1 MPVAPDIQALIDSAE
16 RAAASGDLVSAE
28 QYLRLAA
35 EQQEAA
41 GRPDEALANTLNNLG
56 VVCEQLAKPED
67 AERCYRRAYEVASA
81 VLPADDPTVA
91 LSEKNL
97 RDFCEARNIP
107 FPITEYQPPRDT
119 DEPRDTQPV
128 AVSEPARGEPA
139 SVPAVAPS
147 PAADDSVATRSRRP
161 VIGVAI
167 GTLTI
172 AVAVVI
178 VLQVFRTG
186 ESARTAPPV
195 AEAPPQ
201 APAAGATSASPT
213 ADVPAP
219 APTST
224 TPAPRVEAPVT
235 TAAPRAAER
244 STAVPTLLNASLCR
258 TLDTGAADW
267 NCDAVAGE
275 VSAGTL
281 YFYTRVAS
289 PVDTTVE
296 HRWYRNGRLHQAI
309 SLRVRASAGRGY
321 RTYSRASVSA
331 DRAGNWRVEL
341 RAPGGSLLHQEQFA
355 VR

>member
-16 RAAASGDLVSAE
+16 RAAAAGDLVSAE

-56 VVCEQLAKPED
+56 VVCEQLAKPAE
-67 AERCYRRAYEVASA
+67 AERCYRRAHEVASA
-81 VLPADDPTVA
+81 VLPAEHPTVA

-107 FPITEYQPPRDT
+107 FLITEPQPPRDT
-119 DEPRDTQPV
+119 DRQRDTPPV
-128 AVSEPARGEPA
+128 AVAEPVREEPAL
-139 SVPAVAPS
+139 VTAVGPS
-147 PAADDSVATRSRRP
+147 PGTVDSVATRSRKSM
-161 VIGVAI
+161 IGVAI

-178 VLQVFRTG
+178 VLQMFKPG
-186 ESARTAPPV
+186 ESARTAPPAV
-195 AEAPPQ
+195 EVPPQ
-201 APAAGATSASPT
+201 APAVAATSASPT
-213 ADVPAP
+213 AEGPAP
-219 APTST
+219 APAAT
-224 TPAPRVEAPVT
+224 TPAPRVEAPVAT
-235 TAAPRAAER
+235 LAPRATER

-267 NCDAVAGE
+267 KCGAVAGD
-275 VSAGTL
+275 VSPGPL

-309 SLRVRASAGRGY
+309 SLRVRASADRGY
-321 RTYSRASVSA
+321 RTYSRASLTA

-341 RAPGGSLLHQEQFA
+341 RGPGGSLLHQEQFD